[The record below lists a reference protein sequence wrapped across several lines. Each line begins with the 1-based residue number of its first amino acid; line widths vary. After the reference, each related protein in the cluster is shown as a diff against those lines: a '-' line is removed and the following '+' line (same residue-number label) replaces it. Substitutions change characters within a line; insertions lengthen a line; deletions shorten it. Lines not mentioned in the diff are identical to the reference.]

1 MRDSYRPAHRAKRS
15 LPRLPKPRKPGKLL
29 LTLAVA
35 AVLLWSV
42 SGPGRAFWNQMF
54 LRSGFGGS
62 DPDPAGLEIHVI
74 DVGKADAIL
83 VRCQGHAGLI
93 DTGAGGD
100 GEDVADYLLRHGVK
114 ELEFVLLSHNDSDHI
129 GGLPTVLG
137 ELAVDTLYQGELSV
151 EEPSLEGAAMDR
163 ALSGW
168 EGERRTLARGDSF
181 SLGGASFSVL
191 GPCRA
196 YESSNDS
203 SLVLRLEFGEV
214 SALFC
219 GDIEATAELD
229 LVKSGQDLL
238 QPALCKG
245 RDAPAGGGLR
255 GTGQE
260 PAPPGGGPGTAGG
273 GGRPDLSHRYR
284 RLYRLLLPGRG
295 LCHRNR
301 KMKGSLQ
308 HETADHRQVRGK
320 VRHLR
325 R

>member
-15 LPRLPKPRKPGKLL
+15 LPRLPRPRKPGKLL

-83 VRCQGHAGLI
+83 IRCQGHAGLI

-196 YESSNDS
+196 YESSNVS

-229 LVKSGQDLL
+229 LVKSGQELQADLL
-238 QPALCKG
+238 KVPHHGSATSCSQRFVKAVMPQLAAVSVGPDRNQLPRAEALEQLEAVG
-245 RDAPAGGGLR
+245 A
-255 GTGQE
+255 QI
-260 PAPPGGGPGTAGG
+260 
-273 GGRPDLSHRYR
+273 YR
-284 RLYRLLLPGRG
+284 TDTD
-295 LCHRNR
+295 
-301 KMKGSLQ
+301 GSIVFSSQ
-308 HETADHRQVRGK
+308 GEDFAIETER
-320 VRHLR
+320 
-325 R
+325 

>member
-229 LVKSGQDLL
+229 LVKSGQELQADLL
-238 QPALCKG
+238 KVPHHGSATSCSQRFVKAVMPQLAAVSVGPDRNQLPRAEALEQLEAVG
-245 RDAPAGGGLR
+245 A
-255 GTGQE
+255 QI
-260 PAPPGGGPGTAGG
+260 
-273 GGRPDLSHRYR
+273 YR
-284 RLYRLLLPGRG
+284 TDTD
-295 LCHRNR
+295 
-301 KMKGSLQ
+301 GSIVFSSQ
-308 HETADHRQVRGK
+308 GEDFAIETER
-320 VRHLR
+320 
-325 R
+325 

>member
-15 LPRLPKPRKPGKLL
+15 LPRLPRPRKPGKLL

-35 AVLLWSV
+35 AILLWSV

-137 ELAVDTLYQGELSV
+137 ELVVDTLYQGELPV

-229 LVKSGQDLL
+229 LVKSGQELQADLL
-238 QPALCKG
+238 KVPHHGSATSCSQRFVKAVMPQLAAVSVGPDRNQLPRAEALEQLEAVG
-245 RDAPAGGGLR
+245 A
-255 GTGQE
+255 QI
-260 PAPPGGGPGTAGG
+260 
-273 GGRPDLSHRYR
+273 YR
-284 RLYRLLLPGRG
+284 TDTD
-295 LCHRNR
+295 
-301 KMKGSLQ
+301 GSIVFSSQ
-308 HETADHRQVRGK
+308 GEDFAIETER
-320 VRHLR
+320 
-325 R
+325 

>member
-15 LPRLPKPRKPGKLL
+15 LPRLPRPRKPGKLL

-35 AVLLWSV
+35 AILLWSV

-168 EGERRTLARGDSF
+168 EGERHTLARGDSF

-229 LVKSGQDLL
+229 LVKSGQELQADLL
-238 QPALCKG
+238 KVPHHGSATSCSQRFVKAVMPQLAAVSVGPDRNQLPRAEALEQLEAVG
-245 RDAPAGGGLR
+245 A
-255 GTGQE
+255 QI
-260 PAPPGGGPGTAGG
+260 
-273 GGRPDLSHRYR
+273 YR
-284 RLYRLLLPGRG
+284 TDTD
-295 LCHRNR
+295 
-301 KMKGSLQ
+301 GSLVFSSQ
-308 HETADHRQVRGK
+308 GEDFAIETER
-320 VRHLR
+320 
-325 R
+325 

>member
-15 LPRLPKPRKPGKLL
+15 LPRLPRPRKPGKLL

-35 AVLLWSV
+35 AALLWSV

-168 EGERRTLARGDSF
+168 EGERRSLARGDSF

-229 LVKSGQDLL
+229 LVKSGQELQADLL
-238 QPALCKG
+238 KVPHHGSATSCSQRFVKAVMPQLAAVSVGPDRNQLPRAEALEQLEAVG
-245 RDAPAGGGLR
+245 A
-255 GTGQE
+255 QI
-260 PAPPGGGPGTAGG
+260 
-273 GGRPDLSHRYR
+273 YR
-284 RLYRLLLPGRG
+284 TDTD
-295 LCHRNR
+295 
-301 KMKGSLQ
+301 GSLVFSSQ
-308 HETADHRQVRGK
+308 GEDFAIETER
-320 VRHLR
+320 
-325 R
+325 

>member
-15 LPRLPKPRKPGKLL
+15 LPRLPRPRKPGKLL
-29 LTLAVA
+29 LILAVA
-35 AVLLWSV
+35 AALLWSV

-229 LVKSGQDLL
+229 LVKSGQELQADLL
-238 QPALCKG
+238 KVPHHGSATSCSQRFVKAVMPQLAAVSVGPDRNQLPRAEALEQLEAVG
-245 RDAPAGGGLR
+245 A
-255 GTGQE
+255 QI
-260 PAPPGGGPGTAGG
+260 
-273 GGRPDLSHRYR
+273 YR
-284 RLYRLLLPGRG
+284 TDTD
-295 LCHRNR
+295 
-301 KMKGSLQ
+301 GSLVFSSQ
-308 HETADHRQVRGK
+308 GEDFAIETER
-320 VRHLR
+320 
-325 R
+325 

>member
-15 LPRLPKPRKPGKLL
+15 LPRLPRPRKPGKLL

-54 LRSGFGGS
+54 LRSVFGGF

-83 VRCQGHAGLI
+83 IRCQGHAGLI

-137 ELAVDTLYQGELSV
+137 ELVVDTLYQGELSV

-168 EGERRTLARGDSF
+168 KGERRTLARGDSF

-203 SLVLRLEFGEV
+203 SLVLRLEFGEA

-229 LVKSGQDLL
+229 LVKSGQELQADLL
-238 QPALCKG
+238 KVPHHGSATSCSQRFVKAVMPRLAAVSVGPDRNQLPRAEALEQLEAVG
-245 RDAPAGGGLR
+245 A
-255 GTGQE
+255 QI
-260 PAPPGGGPGTAGG
+260 
-273 GGRPDLSHRYR
+273 YR
-284 RLYRLLLPGRG
+284 TDTD
-295 LCHRNR
+295 
-301 KMKGSLQ
+301 GSIVFSSQ
-308 HETADHRQVRGK
+308 GEDFAIETER
-320 VRHLR
+320 
-325 R
+325 

>member
-15 LPRLPKPRKPGKLL
+15 LPRLPRPRKPGKLL

-35 AVLLWSV
+35 AILLWSV

-151 EEPSLEGAAMDR
+151 KEPSLEGAAMDR

-229 LVKSGQDLL
+229 LVKSGQELQADLL
-238 QPALCKG
+238 KVPHHGSATSCSQRFVKAVMPQLAAVSVGPDGNQLPRAEALEQLEAVG
-245 RDAPAGGGLR
+245 A
-255 GTGQE
+255 QI
-260 PAPPGGGPGTAGG
+260 
-273 GGRPDLSHRYR
+273 YR
-284 RLYRLLLPGRG
+284 TDTD
-295 LCHRNR
+295 
-301 KMKGSLQ
+301 GSLVFSSQ
-308 HETADHRQVRGK
+308 GEDFAIETER
-320 VRHLR
+320 
-325 R
+325 

>member
-15 LPRLPKPRKPGKLL
+15 LPRLPRPRKPGKLL
-29 LTLAVA
+29 LILAVA
-35 AVLLWSV
+35 AALLWSV

-83 VRCQGHAGLI
+83 IRCQGHAGLI

-137 ELAVDTLYQGELSV
+137 ELLVDTLYQGELSV

-168 EGERRTLARGDSF
+168 KGERRTLARGDSF
-181 SLGGASFSVL
+181 SLGEASFSVL

-229 LVKSGQDLL
+229 LVKSGQELQADLL
-238 QPALCKG
+238 KVPHHGSATSCSQRFVKAVMPWLAAVSVGPDRNQLPRAEALEQLEAVG
-245 RDAPAGGGLR
+245 A
-255 GTGQE
+255 QI
-260 PAPPGGGPGTAGG
+260 
-273 GGRPDLSHRYR
+273 YR
-284 RLYRLLLPGRG
+284 TDTD
-295 LCHRNR
+295 
-301 KMKGSLQ
+301 GSIVFSSQ
-308 HETADHRQVRGK
+308 GEDFAIETER
-320 VRHLR
+320 
-325 R
+325 

>member
-15 LPRLPKPRKPGKLL
+15 LPRLPRPRKPGKLL

-203 SLVLRLEFGEV
+203 SLVLRLEFGEA

-229 LVKSGQDLL
+229 LVKSGQELQADLL
-238 QPALCKG
+238 KVPHHGSATSCSQRFVKAVMPQLAAVSVGPDRNQLPRAEALEQLEAVG
-245 RDAPAGGGLR
+245 A
-255 GTGQE
+255 QI
-260 PAPPGGGPGTAGG
+260 
-273 GGRPDLSHRYR
+273 YR
-284 RLYRLLLPGRG
+284 TDTD
-295 LCHRNR
+295 
-301 KMKGSLQ
+301 GSLVFSSQ
-308 HETADHRQVRGK
+308 GEDFAIETER
-320 VRHLR
+320 
-325 R
+325 

>member
-15 LPRLPKPRKPGKLL
+15 LPRLPRPRKPGKLL

-35 AVLLWSV
+35 AILLWSV

-151 EEPSLEGAAMDR
+151 KEPSLEGAAMDR

-229 LVKSGQDLL
+229 LVKSGQELQADLL
-238 QPALCKG
+238 KVPHHGSATSCSQRFVKAVMPQLAAVSVGPDGNQLPRAEALEQLEAVG
-245 RDAPAGGGLR
+245 A
-255 GTGQE
+255 QI
-260 PAPPGGGPGTAGG
+260 
-273 GGRPDLSHRYR
+273 YR
-284 RLYRLLLPGRG
+284 TDTD
-295 LCHRNR
+295 
-301 KMKGSLQ
+301 GSIVFSSQ
-308 HETADHRQVRGK
+308 GEDFAIETER
-320 VRHLR
+320 
-325 R
+325 

>member
-15 LPRLPKPRKPGKLL
+15 LPRLPRPRKPGKLL

-83 VRCQGHAGLI
+83 IRCQGHAGLI

-229 LVKSGQDLL
+229 LVKSGQELQADLL
-238 QPALCKG
+238 KVPHHGSATSCSQRFVKAVMPQLAAVSVGPDRNQLPRAEALEQLEAVG
-245 RDAPAGGGLR
+245 A
-255 GTGQE
+255 QI
-260 PAPPGGGPGTAGG
+260 
-273 GGRPDLSHRYR
+273 YR
-284 RLYRLLLPGRG
+284 TDTD
-295 LCHRNR
+295 
-301 KMKGSLQ
+301 GSIVFSSQ
-308 HETADHRQVRGK
+308 GEDFAIETER
-320 VRHLR
+320 
-325 R
+325 

>member
-15 LPRLPKPRKPGKLL
+15 LPRLPRPRKPGKLL

-35 AVLLWSV
+35 AALLWSV

-229 LVKSGQDLL
+229 LVKSGQELQADLL
-238 QPALCKG
+238 KVPHHGSATSCSQRFVKAVMPQLAAVSVGPDRNQLPRAEALEQLEAVG
-245 RDAPAGGGLR
+245 A
-255 GTGQE
+255 QI
-260 PAPPGGGPGTAGG
+260 
-273 GGRPDLSHRYR
+273 YR
-284 RLYRLLLPGRG
+284 TDTD
-295 LCHRNR
+295 
-301 KMKGSLQ
+301 GSIVFSSQ
-308 HETADHRQVRGK
+308 GEDFAIETER
-320 VRHLR
+320 
-325 R
+325 

>member
-15 LPRLPKPRKPGKLL
+15 LPRLPRPRKPGKLL

-35 AVLLWSV
+35 AALLWSV

-83 VRCQGHAGLI
+83 IRCQGHAGLI

-229 LVKSGQDLL
+229 LVKSGQELQADLL
-238 QPALCKG
+238 KVPHHGSATSCSQRFVKAVMPQLAAVSVGPDRNQLPRAEALEQLEAVG
-245 RDAPAGGGLR
+245 A
-255 GTGQE
+255 QI
-260 PAPPGGGPGTAGG
+260 
-273 GGRPDLSHRYR
+273 YR
-284 RLYRLLLPGRG
+284 TDTD
-295 LCHRNR
+295 
-301 KMKGSLQ
+301 GSIVFSSQ
-308 HETADHRQVRGK
+308 GEDFAIETER
-320 VRHLR
+320 
-325 R
+325 

>member
-163 ALSGW
+163 ALTGW

-229 LVKSGQDLL
+229 LVKSGQELQADLL
-238 QPALCKG
+238 KVPHHGSATSCSQRFVKAVMPQLAAVSVGPDRNQLPRAEALEQLEAVG
-245 RDAPAGGGLR
+245 A
-255 GTGQE
+255 QI
-260 PAPPGGGPGTAGG
+260 
-273 GGRPDLSHRYR
+273 YR
-284 RLYRLLLPGRG
+284 TDTD
-295 LCHRNR
+295 
-301 KMKGSLQ
+301 GSIVFSSQ
-308 HETADHRQVRGK
+308 GEDFAIETER
-320 VRHLR
+320 
-325 R
+325 

>member
-15 LPRLPKPRKPGKLL
+15 LPRLPRPRKPGKLL

-229 LVKSGQDLL
+229 LVKSGQELQADLL
-238 QPALCKG
+238 KVPHHGSATSCSQRFVKAVMPQLAAVSVGPDRNQLPRAEALEQLEAVG
-245 RDAPAGGGLR
+245 A
-255 GTGQE
+255 QI
-260 PAPPGGGPGTAGG
+260 
-273 GGRPDLSHRYR
+273 YR
-284 RLYRLLLPGRG
+284 TDTD
-295 LCHRNR
+295 
-301 KMKGSLQ
+301 GSIVFSSQ
-308 HETADHRQVRGK
+308 GEDFAIETDR
-320 VRHLR
+320 
-325 R
+325 

>member
-1 MRDSYRPAHRAKRS
+1 M
-15 LPRLPKPRKPGKLL
+15 
-29 LTLAVA
+29 
-35 AVLLWSV
+35 
-42 SGPGRAFWNQMF
+42 
-54 LRSGFGGS
+54 
-62 DPDPAGLEIHVI
+62 
-74 DVGKADAIL
+74 
-83 VRCQGHAGLI
+83 
-93 DTGAGGD
+93 
-100 GEDVADYLLRHGVK
+100 ADYLLRHGVK

-229 LVKSGQDLL
+229 LVKSGQELQADLL
-238 QPALCKG
+238 KVPHHGSATSCSQRFVKAVMPRLAASPWD
-245 RDAPAGGGLR
+245 RT
-255 GTGQE
+255 GT
-260 PAPPGGGPGTAGG
+260 
-273 GGRPDLSHRYR
+273 SS
-284 RLYRLLLPGRG
+284 PGR
-295 LCHRNR
+295 RPWNSWR
-301 KMKGSLQ
+301 RWVPRS
-308 HETADHRQVRGK
+308 TAPIQTARWSSPPRE
-320 VRHLR
+320 RTLP
-325 R
+325 

>member
-15 LPRLPKPRKPGKLL
+15 LPRLPRPRKPGKLL

-229 LVKSGQDLL
+229 LVKSGQELQADLL
-238 QPALCKG
+238 KVPHHGSATSCSQRFVKAVMPQLAAVSVGPDRNQLPRAEALEQLEAVG
-245 RDAPAGGGLR
+245 ARI
-255 GTGQE
+255 
-260 PAPPGGGPGTAGG
+260 
-273 GGRPDLSHRYR
+273 YR
-284 RLYRLLLPGRG
+284 TDTD
-295 LCHRNR
+295 
-301 KMKGSLQ
+301 GSIVFSSQ
-308 HETADHRQVRGK
+308 GEDFAIETER
-320 VRHLR
+320 
-325 R
+325 

>member
-15 LPRLPKPRKPGKLL
+15 LPRLPRPRKPGKLL

-35 AVLLWSV
+35 AILLWSV

-137 ELAVDTLYQGELSV
+137 ELAVATLYQGELSV

-168 EGERRTLARGDSF
+168 EGERRSLAKGDSF

-229 LVKSGQDLL
+229 LVKSGQELQADLL
-238 QPALCKG
+238 KVPHHGSATSCSQRFVKAVMPQLAAVSVGPDRNQLPRAEALEQLEAVG
-245 RDAPAGGGLR
+245 A
-255 GTGQE
+255 QI
-260 PAPPGGGPGTAGG
+260 
-273 GGRPDLSHRYR
+273 YR
-284 RLYRLLLPGRG
+284 TDTD
-295 LCHRNR
+295 
-301 KMKGSLQ
+301 GSIVFSSQ
-308 HETADHRQVRGK
+308 GEDFAIETER
-320 VRHLR
+320 
-325 R
+325 

>member
-15 LPRLPKPRKPGKLL
+15 LPRLPRPRKPGKLL
-29 LTLAVA
+29 LILAVA

-42 SGPGRAFWNQMF
+42 SGPGRAFWNQTF

-83 VRCQGHAGLI
+83 IRCQGHAGLI

-137 ELAVDTLYQGELSV
+137 ELVVDTLYQGELSV

-196 YESSNDS
+196 YKSSNDS

-229 LVKSGQDLL
+229 LVKSGQELQADLL
-238 QPALCKG
+238 KVPHHGSATSCSQRFVKAVMPGLAAVSVGPDRNQLPRAEALEQLEAVG
-245 RDAPAGGGLR
+245 A
-255 GTGQE
+255 QI
-260 PAPPGGGPGTAGG
+260 
-273 GGRPDLSHRYR
+273 YR
-284 RLYRLLLPGRG
+284 TDTD
-295 LCHRNR
+295 
-301 KMKGSLQ
+301 GSIVFSSQ
-308 HETADHRQVRGK
+308 GEDFAIETER
-320 VRHLR
+320 
-325 R
+325 

>member
-15 LPRLPKPRKPGKLL
+15 LPRLPRPRKPGKLL

-35 AVLLWSV
+35 AILLWSV

-163 ALSGW
+163 ALTGW

-229 LVKSGQDLL
+229 LVKSGQELQADLL
-238 QPALCKG
+238 KVPHHGSATSCSQRFVKAVMPQLAAVSVGPDRNQLPRAEALEQLEAVG
-245 RDAPAGGGLR
+245 A
-255 GTGQE
+255 QI
-260 PAPPGGGPGTAGG
+260 
-273 GGRPDLSHRYR
+273 YR
-284 RLYRLLLPGRG
+284 TDTD
-295 LCHRNR
+295 
-301 KMKGSLQ
+301 GSIVFSSQ
-308 HETADHRQVRGK
+308 GEDFAIETER
-320 VRHLR
+320 
-325 R
+325 

>member
-15 LPRLPKPRKPGKLL
+15 LPRLPRPRKPGKLL

-35 AVLLWSV
+35 AILLWSV

-83 VRCQGHAGLI
+83 IRCQGHAGLI

-168 EGERRTLARGDSF
+168 KGERRTLARGDSF

-229 LVKSGQDLL
+229 LVKSGQELQADLL
-238 QPALCKG
+238 KVPHHGSATSCSQRFVKAVMPQLAAVSVGPDRNQLPRAEALEQLEAVG
-245 RDAPAGGGLR
+245 A
-255 GTGQE
+255 QI
-260 PAPPGGGPGTAGG
+260 
-273 GGRPDLSHRYR
+273 YR
-284 RLYRLLLPGRG
+284 TDTD
-295 LCHRNR
+295 
-301 KMKGSLQ
+301 GSIVFSSQ
-308 HETADHRQVRGK
+308 GEDFAIETER
-320 VRHLR
+320 
-325 R
+325 

>member
-15 LPRLPKPRKPGKLL
+15 LPRLPRPRKPGKLL

-35 AVLLWSV
+35 AALLWSV
-42 SGPGRAFWNQMF
+42 SWPGRAFWNQMF

-151 EEPSLEGAAMDR
+151 EEPSLEGAAMDL

-168 EGERRTLARGDSF
+168 EGERRTLAKGDSF

-229 LVKSGQDLL
+229 LVKSGQELQADLL
-238 QPALCKG
+238 KVPHHGSATSCSQRFVKAVMPQLAAVSVGPDRNQLPRAEALEQLEAVG
-245 RDAPAGGGLR
+245 A
-255 GTGQE
+255 QI
-260 PAPPGGGPGTAGG
+260 
-273 GGRPDLSHRYR
+273 YR
-284 RLYRLLLPGRG
+284 TDTD
-295 LCHRNR
+295 
-301 KMKGSLQ
+301 GSLVFSSQ
-308 HETADHRQVRGK
+308 GEDFAIETER
-320 VRHLR
+320 
-325 R
+325 

>member
-15 LPRLPKPRKPGKLL
+15 LPRLPRPRKPGKLL

-35 AVLLWSV
+35 AILLWSV

-229 LVKSGQDLL
+229 LVKSGQELQADLL
-238 QPALCKG
+238 KVPHHGSATSCSQRFVKAAMPQLAAVSVGPDRNQLPRAEALEQLEAVG
-245 RDAPAGGGLR
+245 A
-255 GTGQE
+255 QI
-260 PAPPGGGPGTAGG
+260 
-273 GGRPDLSHRYR
+273 YR
-284 RLYRLLLPGRG
+284 TDTD
-295 LCHRNR
+295 
-301 KMKGSLQ
+301 GSIVFSSQ
-308 HETADHRQVRGK
+308 GEDFAIETER
-320 VRHLR
+320 
-325 R
+325 

>member
-15 LPRLPKPRKPGKLL
+15 LPRLPRPRKPGKLL

-35 AVLLWSV
+35 AILLWSV

-83 VRCQGHAGLI
+83 VRCQGHACLI

-168 EGERRTLARGDSF
+168 EGERRTLARGDRF

-229 LVKSGQDLL
+229 LVKSGQELQADLL
-238 QPALCKG
+238 KVPHHGSATSCSQRFVKAVMPQLAAVSVGPDRNQLPRAEALEQLEAVG
-245 RDAPAGGGLR
+245 A
-255 GTGQE
+255 QI
-260 PAPPGGGPGTAGG
+260 
-273 GGRPDLSHRYR
+273 YR
-284 RLYRLLLPGRG
+284 TDTD
-295 LCHRNR
+295 
-301 KMKGSLQ
+301 GSIVFSSQ
-308 HETADHRQVRGK
+308 GEDFAIETER
-320 VRHLR
+320 
-325 R
+325 

>member
-35 AVLLWSV
+35 AALLWSV

-168 EGERRTLARGDSF
+168 KGERRTLARGDSF

-229 LVKSGQDLL
+229 LVKSGQELQADLL
-238 QPALCKG
+238 KVPHHGSATSCSQRFVKAVMPQLAAVSVGPDRNQLPRAEALEQLEAVG
-245 RDAPAGGGLR
+245 A
-255 GTGQE
+255 QI
-260 PAPPGGGPGTAGG
+260 
-273 GGRPDLSHRYR
+273 YR
-284 RLYRLLLPGRG
+284 TDTD
-295 LCHRNR
+295 
-301 KMKGSLQ
+301 GSIVFSSQ
-308 HETADHRQVRGK
+308 GEDFAIETER
-320 VRHLR
+320 
-325 R
+325 

>member
-15 LPRLPKPRKPGKLL
+15 LPRLPRPRKPGKLL

-137 ELAVDTLYQGELSV
+137 ELVVDTLYQGELSV

-229 LVKSGQDLL
+229 LVKSGQELQADLL
-238 QPALCKG
+238 KVPHHGSATSCSQRFVKAVMPQLAAVSVGPDRNQLPRAEALEQLEAVG
-245 RDAPAGGGLR
+245 A
-255 GTGQE
+255 QI
-260 PAPPGGGPGTAGG
+260 
-273 GGRPDLSHRYR
+273 YR
-284 RLYRLLLPGRG
+284 TDTD
-295 LCHRNR
+295 
-301 KMKGSLQ
+301 GSIVFSSQ
-308 HETADHRQVRGK
+308 GEDFAIETER
-320 VRHLR
+320 
-325 R
+325 

>member
-203 SLVLRLEFGEV
+203 SLVLRLEFGEA

-229 LVKSGQDLL
+229 LVKSGQELQADLL
-238 QPALCKG
+238 KVPHHGSATSCSQRFVKAVMPQLAAVSVGPDRNQLPRAEALEQLEAVG
-245 RDAPAGGGLR
+245 A
-255 GTGQE
+255 QI
-260 PAPPGGGPGTAGG
+260 
-273 GGRPDLSHRYR
+273 YR
-284 RLYRLLLPGRG
+284 TDTD
-295 LCHRNR
+295 
-301 KMKGSLQ
+301 GSIVFSSQ
-308 HETADHRQVRGK
+308 GEDFAIETER
-320 VRHLR
+320 
-325 R
+325 

>member
-15 LPRLPKPRKPGKLL
+15 LPRLPRPRKPGKLL

-62 DPDPAGLEIHVI
+62 DPDPVGLEIHVI

-83 VRCQGHAGLI
+83 IRCQGHAGLI

-229 LVKSGQDLL
+229 LVKSGQELQADLL
-238 QPALCKG
+238 KVPHHGSATSCSQRFVKAVMPQLAAVSVGPDRNQLPRAEALEQLEAVG
-245 RDAPAGGGLR
+245 AQIYHTD
-255 GTGQE
+255 T
-260 PAPPGGGPGTAGG
+260 
-273 GGRPDLSHRYR
+273 D
-284 RLYRLLLPGRG
+284 
-295 LCHRNR
+295 
-301 KMKGSLQ
+301 GSIVFSSQ
-308 HETADHRQVRGK
+308 GEDFAIETER
-320 VRHLR
+320 
-325 R
+325 

>member
-15 LPRLPKPRKPGKLL
+15 LPRLPRPRKPGKLL

-35 AVLLWSV
+35 AALLWSV
-42 SGPGRAFWNQMF
+42 SGPGRVFWHQMF
-54 LRSGFGGS
+54 LHSGFGGS

-229 LVKSGQDLL
+229 LVKSGQELQADLL
-238 QPALCKG
+238 KVPHHGSATSCSQRFVKAVMPQLAAVSVGPDRNQLPRAEALEQLEAVG
-245 RDAPAGGGLR
+245 A
-255 GTGQE
+255 QI
-260 PAPPGGGPGTAGG
+260 
-273 GGRPDLSHRYR
+273 YR
-284 RLYRLLLPGRG
+284 TDTD
-295 LCHRNR
+295 
-301 KMKGSLQ
+301 GSIVFSSQ
-308 HETADHRQVRGK
+308 GEDFAIETER
-320 VRHLR
+320 
-325 R
+325 

>member
-15 LPRLPKPRKPGKLL
+15 LPRLPRPRKPGKLL
-29 LTLAVA
+29 LILAVA
-35 AVLLWSV
+35 AALLWSV
-42 SGPGRAFWNQMF
+42 SGPGRTFWNQMF

-62 DPDPAGLEIHVI
+62 APDPAGLEIHVI

-168 EGERRTLARGDSF
+168 KGERRTLARGDSF
-181 SLGGASFSVL
+181 SLGEASFSVL

-229 LVKSGQDLL
+229 LVKSGQELQADLL
-238 QPALCKG
+238 KVPHHGSATSCSQRFVKAVMPQLAAVSVGPDRNQLPRAEALEQLEAVG
-245 RDAPAGGGLR
+245 A
-255 GTGQE
+255 QI
-260 PAPPGGGPGTAGG
+260 
-273 GGRPDLSHRYR
+273 YR
-284 RLYRLLLPGRG
+284 TDTD
-295 LCHRNR
+295 
-301 KMKGSLQ
+301 GSIVFSSQ
-308 HETADHRQVRGK
+308 GEDFAIETER
-320 VRHLR
+320 
-325 R
+325 

>member
-15 LPRLPKPRKPGKLL
+15 LPRLPRPRKPGKFL

-35 AVLLWSV
+35 AILLWSV

-62 DPDPAGLEIHVI
+62 DPDPAGLEIHVL

-83 VRCQGHAGLI
+83 IRCQGHAGLI

-229 LVKSGQDLL
+229 LVKSGQELQADLL
-238 QPALCKG
+238 KVPHHGSATSCSQRFVKAVMPQLAAVSVGPDRNQLPRAEALEQLEAVG
-245 RDAPAGGGLR
+245 A
-255 GTGQE
+255 QI
-260 PAPPGGGPGTAGG
+260 
-273 GGRPDLSHRYR
+273 YR
-284 RLYRLLLPGRG
+284 TDTD
-295 LCHRNR
+295 
-301 KMKGSLQ
+301 GSLVFSSQ
-308 HETADHRQVRGK
+308 GEDFAIETER
-320 VRHLR
+320 
-325 R
+325 

>member
-15 LPRLPKPRKPGKLL
+15 LPRLPRPRKPGKLL

-35 AVLLWSV
+35 AILLWSV
-42 SGPGRAFWNQMF
+42 SGPERAFWDQKF

-229 LVKSGQDLL
+229 LVKSGQELQADLL
-238 QPALCKG
+238 KVPHHGSATSCSQRFVKAVMPQLAAVSVGPDRNQLPRAEALEQLEAVG
-245 RDAPAGGGLR
+245 A
-255 GTGQE
+255 QI
-260 PAPPGGGPGTAGG
+260 
-273 GGRPDLSHRYR
+273 YR
-284 RLYRLLLPGRG
+284 TDTD
-295 LCHRNR
+295 
-301 KMKGSLQ
+301 GSLVFSSQ
-308 HETADHRQVRGK
+308 GEDFAIETER
-320 VRHLR
+320 
-325 R
+325 

>member
-15 LPRLPKPRKPGKLL
+15 LPRLPRPRKPGKLL

-35 AVLLWSV
+35 AILLWSV

-229 LVKSGQDLL
+229 LVKSGQELQADLL
-238 QPALCKG
+238 KVPHHGSATSCSQRFVKAVMPQLAAVSVGPDRNQLPRAEALEQLEAVG
-245 RDAPAGGGLR
+245 A
-255 GTGQE
+255 QI
-260 PAPPGGGPGTAGG
+260 
-273 GGRPDLSHRYR
+273 YR
-284 RLYRLLLPGRG
+284 TDTD
-295 LCHRNR
+295 
-301 KMKGSLQ
+301 GSIVFSSQ
-308 HETADHRQVRGK
+308 GEDFAIETER
-320 VRHLR
+320 
-325 R
+325 

>member
-15 LPRLPKPRKPGKLL
+15 LPRLPRPRKPGKLL

-35 AVLLWSV
+35 AILLWSV

-151 EEPSLEGAAMDR
+151 EEPRLEGAATDR

-168 EGERRTLARGDSF
+168 KGERRTLARGDSF

-229 LVKSGQDLL
+229 LVKSGQELQADLL
-238 QPALCKG
+238 KVPHHGSATSCSQRFVKAVMPQLAAVSVGPDRNQLPRAEALEQLEAVG
-245 RDAPAGGGLR
+245 A
-255 GTGQE
+255 QI
-260 PAPPGGGPGTAGG
+260 
-273 GGRPDLSHRYR
+273 YR
-284 RLYRLLLPGRG
+284 TDTD
-295 LCHRNR
+295 
-301 KMKGSLQ
+301 GSIVFSSQ
-308 HETADHRQVRGK
+308 GEDFAIETER
-320 VRHLR
+320 
-325 R
+325 

>member
-1 MRDSYRPAHRAKRS
+1 M
-15 LPRLPKPRKPGKLL
+15 
-29 LTLAVA
+29 
-35 AVLLWSV
+35 
-42 SGPGRAFWNQMF
+42 
-54 LRSGFGGS
+54 
-62 DPDPAGLEIHVI
+62 I

-168 EGERRTLARGDSF
+168 KGERRTLARGDSF

-229 LVKSGQDLL
+229 LVKSGQELQADLL
-238 QPALCKG
+238 KVPHHGSATSCSQRFVKAVMPRLAAVSVGPDRNQLPRAEALEQLEAVG
-245 RDAPAGGGLR
+245 A
-255 GTGQE
+255 QI
-260 PAPPGGGPGTAGG
+260 
-273 GGRPDLSHRYR
+273 YR
-284 RLYRLLLPGRG
+284 TDTD
-295 LCHRNR
+295 
-301 KMKGSLQ
+301 GSIVFSSQ
-308 HETADHRQVRGK
+308 GEDFAIETER
-320 VRHLR
+320 
-325 R
+325 

>member
-15 LPRLPKPRKPGKLL
+15 LPRLPRPRKPGKLL

-83 VRCQGHAGLI
+83 IRCQGHAGLI

-137 ELAVDTLYQGELSV
+137 ELVVDTLYQGELSV

-168 EGERRTLARGDSF
+168 KGERRTLARGDSF

-203 SLVLRLEFGEV
+203 SLVLRLEFGEA

-229 LVKSGQDLL
+229 LVKSGQELQADLL
-238 QPALCKG
+238 KVPHHGSATSCSQRFVKAVMPQLAAVSVGPDRNQLPRAEALEQLEAVG
-245 RDAPAGGGLR
+245 A
-255 GTGQE
+255 QI
-260 PAPPGGGPGTAGG
+260 
-273 GGRPDLSHRYR
+273 YR
-284 RLYRLLLPGRG
+284 TDTD
-295 LCHRNR
+295 
-301 KMKGSLQ
+301 GSIVFSSQ
-308 HETADHRQVRGK
+308 GEDFAIETER
-320 VRHLR
+320 
-325 R
+325 

>member
-15 LPRLPKPRKPGKLL
+15 LPRLPRPRKPGKLL

-35 AVLLWSV
+35 AILLWSV

-168 EGERRTLARGDSF
+168 KGERRTLARGDSF

-229 LVKSGQDLL
+229 LVKSGQELQADLL
-238 QPALCKG
+238 KVPHHGSATSCSQRFVKAVMPQLAAVSVGPDRNQLPRAEALEQLEAVG
-245 RDAPAGGGLR
+245 A
-255 GTGQE
+255 QI
-260 PAPPGGGPGTAGG
+260 
-273 GGRPDLSHRYR
+273 YR
-284 RLYRLLLPGRG
+284 TDTD
-295 LCHRNR
+295 
-301 KMKGSLQ
+301 GSIVFSSQ
-308 HETADHRQVRGK
+308 GEDFAIETER
-320 VRHLR
+320 
-325 R
+325 

>member
-15 LPRLPKPRKPGKLL
+15 LPRLPRPRKPGKLL

-168 EGERRTLARGDSF
+168 KGERRTLARGDSF

-229 LVKSGQDLL
+229 LVKSGQELQADLL
-238 QPALCKG
+238 KVPHHGSATSCSQRFVKAVMPQLAAVSVGPDRNQLPRAEALEQLEAVG
-245 RDAPAGGGLR
+245 A
-255 GTGQE
+255 QI
-260 PAPPGGGPGTAGG
+260 
-273 GGRPDLSHRYR
+273 YR
-284 RLYRLLLPGRG
+284 TDTD
-295 LCHRNR
+295 
-301 KMKGSLQ
+301 GSIVFSSQ
-308 HETADHRQVRGK
+308 GEDFAIETER
-320 VRHLR
+320 
-325 R
+325 